1 MSPPPPPMR
10 RQCAGSRQRS
20 RHLACLGREYAHA
33 PPWPG
38 RGQHWFRRS
47 RPAAM
52 PSLPLVSSERV
63 ISVRVKFRDC
73 LKWRSLNLFQTR
85 WKHPFPTSRTS
96 AGFAT
101 NLALGQGCSNA
112 ADGGNRDERLI
123 SAARPSGLLADTQ
136 KPILHPAPWGLHSL
150 LLLPE
155 NGAE

>member
-10 RQCAGSRQRS
+10 RQCAGRAASGANTSHARGENTPMLR
-20 RHLACLGREYAHA
+20 LGPDAGNTGFGTVALRCV
-33 PPWPG
+33 G
-38 RGQHWFRRS
+38 S
-47 RPAAM
+47 N
-52 PSLPLVSSERV
+52 LVVSTDK
-63 ISVRVKFRDC
+63 KFRDC

-85 WKHPFPTSRTS
+85 WKHPLPTSRTS